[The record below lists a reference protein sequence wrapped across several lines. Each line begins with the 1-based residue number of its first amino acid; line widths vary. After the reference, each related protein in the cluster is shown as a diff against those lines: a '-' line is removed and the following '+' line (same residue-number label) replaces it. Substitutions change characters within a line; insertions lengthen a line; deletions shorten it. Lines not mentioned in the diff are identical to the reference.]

1 MFPPQKYR
9 LSIRSVKSGLLLF
22 ACLAS
27 LAVLSF
33 PASAGITPENIT
45 KTEDKVRK
53 VARKALPCTVAL
65 IPAKKVE
72 KMGSG
77 SGVIVNED
85 GLILTAA
92 HVTMEMGEEV
102 TVIFPDGKR
111 VSGKVLGS
119 DFSRDSGMVQIT
131 AAGEKFPF
139 VELGDSKTL
148 KKNDWTIAMG
158 HAGGFDKERTPPVRL
173 GRVIRNDE
181 EKFITTDSTL
191 IGGDSGGPLFDEEGK
206 LIGIH
211 SNIGFSL
218 LQNNHVPIST
228 FIDNWD
234 RLEKGDRF
242 GGKENG
248 GLLENPERPTIGA
261 ALKDAPDDG
270 GAIVSNVISKSPAEK
285 AGIKKG
291 DKIIRVADEDTKN
304 RAAVTAAIRKRKA
317 GDSLRFTIESGEE
330 KKELT
335 VELTAAKNLPS
346 GRSSSKRIAPFPPR
360 PPREKKELQDFLDEK
375 MRESIKKREMLLTE
389 EDMKRFSNEREFNH
403 FLERFKL
410 SLSTEQKKEL
420 ARLTKQEPAPAK
432 PKQIRPGEFDPD
444 EEIPAGDGFFRD
456 VLNAFRPSVSE
467 VSDSIHLVF
476 RGQDWKSLCTVVHE
490 DGYVVTKA
498 SEIDTKNNQALTVML
513 SKHKNVPAKVVK
525 TFPDYD
531 LALLK
536 LEDVSGLTPISWDT
550 RGIDLPLGSF
560 LSAAGSGP
568 DPVAI
573 GLVSVKPR
581 SFFENKGFLGIGTAP
596 DEKGV
601 KVTSVIPG
609 GGAGNAG
616 IKRGDIITK
625 IDQIVCDSPEKLTK
639 QINKSKPG
647 TAIILHFLRGNSEA
661 AMRVT
666 LTDRSALKANA
677 GGRMNRMGTEI
688 SKTRSGFRSILQTDL
703 PILPQQCGGPVVD
716 LKGNVIGL
724 NIARA
729 GRIKTFAIPAV
740 DIQKLLEPEINKIE
754 AMGERAK
761 KESAVSESQSG

>member
-9 LSIRSVKSGLLLF
+9 PSIRSVDPRFLLF
-22 ACLAS
+22 LGLTS
-27 LAVLSF
+27 LAVFSF
-33 PASAGITPENIT
+33 PAFAEITEESIT
-45 KTEDKVRK
+45 KTEDKVRE

-65 IPAKKVE
+65 IPAGKVE

-77 SGVIVNED
+77 SGVIVKEY

-111 VSGKVLGS
+111 VPGKVLGS

-131 AAGEKFPF
+131 VEGEKFPF

-148 KKNDWTIAMG
+148 KENDWTIAMG

-173 GRVIRNDE
+173 GRVLYNDE
-181 EKFITTDSTL
+181 NKFITTDSTL

-218 LQNNHVPIST
+218 SQNNHVPIST

-261 ALKDAPDDG
+261 ALRDAPDG
-270 GAIVSNVISKSPAEK
+270 EGAVVSNVISKSPAEK
-285 AGIKKG
+285 AGVKKG
-291 DKIIRVADEDTKN
+291 DKIIRVEDEVMQN
-304 RAAVTAAIRKRKA
+304 SAAVTAAIRKRKA
-317 GDSLRFTIESGEE
+317 GDSLRFTVESGEE
-330 KKELT
+330 TKELT
-335 VELTAAKNLPS
+335 IELTAIKNLPS
-346 GRSSSKRIAPFPPR
+346 ARSSSKRIAPFPQR
-360 PPREKKELQDFLDEK
+360 SPREKKELQDFVDEK
-375 MRESIKKREMLLTE
+375 MRESIEKREMLITE
-389 EDMKRFSNEREFNH
+389 EEMKRFSNAREFNY
-403 FLERFKL
+403 FLNRFKL
-410 SLSTEQKKEL
+410 SLSPEQKKEL
-420 ARLTKQEPAPAK
+420 ARLTGQEPAPEK
-432 PKQIRPGEFDPD
+432 PKQVRPGEFDPD
-444 EEIPAGDGFFRD
+444 EEISAGDGFFRD

-476 RGQDWKSLCTVVHE
+476 RGQEWKSLCTVVHE
-490 DGYVVTKA
+490 DGYVITKA
-498 SEIDTKNNQALTVML
+498 SEIEKNYNQALTVML
-513 SKHKNVPAKVVK
+513 SKDKNVPAKVVK
-525 TFPDYD
+525 NFPDHD

-550 RGIDLPLGSF
+550 RDIDLPLGSF

-581 SFFENKGFLGIGTAP
+581 SFFENKGFLGIGMAP
-596 DEKGV
+596 DKKGV
-601 KVTSVIPG
+601 KVTSVLPG
-609 GGAGNAG
+609 GGAGNSG
-616 IKRGDIITK
+616 IKKGDIITK
-625 IDQIVCDSPEKLTK
+625 IDQIVCDSPEILKE

-647 TAIILHFLRGNSEA
+647 TAIILHFLRGNNEA
-661 AMRVT
+661 ATRVT

-677 GGRMNRMGTEI
+677 NMRMNRMGTEV
-688 SKTRSGFRSILQTDL
+688 SATRSGFRSILQTDL

-716 LKGNVIGL
+716 LEGNVIGL

-729 GRIKTFAIPAV
+729 GRIKTFAIPAA
-740 DIQKLLEPEINKIE
+740 DIHELLEPEISRIE
-754 AMGERAK
+754 AMGKSTNAEP
-761 KESAVSESQSG
+761 AVFE